1 MWLFAMSATAGEDA
15 AGAKDHAMLSRWPD
29 SYITEYQKNYDAV
42 EFLVAGV
49 DGAEPERHRIE
60 GDRTV
65 LRYYYANAESQ
76 PSPLQVIRNYQ
87 SAVKAI
93 GGTVVY
99 ERLPVDGDGGETTL
113 RALANGMDV
122 WVKVLPDIYSAPT
135 QSYQLLIVESAA
147 MAQVVSA
154 STLWDEIS
162 TKGFATLYINF
173 DTGRHDLKEDGLL
186 AVAEVVKVLSDNPA
200 LAISIEGHTDN
211 VGEAASNKLLSENR
225 ARSVM
230 TAMVAD
236 GIDAGRLSAVGYG
249 QESPI
254 ADNRTEEGRK
264 KNRRV
269 ELVKK

>member
-1 MWLFAMSATAGEDA
+1 
-15 AGAKDHAMLSRWPD
+15 
-29 SYITEYQKNYDAV
+29 
-42 EFLVAGV
+42 
-49 DGAEPERHRIE
+49 
-60 GDRTV
+60 
-65 LRYYYANAESQ
+65 
-76 PSPLQVIRNYQ
+76 
-87 SAVKAI
+87 
-93 GGTVVY
+93 
-99 ERLPVDGDGGETTL
+99 
-113 RALANGMDV
+113 
-122 WVKVLPDIYSAPT
+122 
-135 QSYQLLIVESAA
+135 